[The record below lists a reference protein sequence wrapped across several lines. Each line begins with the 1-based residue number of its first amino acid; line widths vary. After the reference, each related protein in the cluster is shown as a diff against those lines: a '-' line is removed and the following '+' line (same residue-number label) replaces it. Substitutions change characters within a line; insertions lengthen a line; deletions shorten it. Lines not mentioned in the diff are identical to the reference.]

1 MKSELKTQLLSPYK
15 FLSDK
20 FYKKSKSPSFPEY
33 KIRFRNNN
41 FEEFTKLNNKDWV
54 NLFGK
59 FESEYLP
66 SNSNLAMK
74 YHGHQFRV
82 YNPEIGDGRGF
93 TIAQF
98 YKDKK
103 LFDLGTKGSGKTVY
117 SRSGDGRLTLKGG
130 VREVL
135 CSSYLEAMGLKTS
148 RSLSLIETG
157 EDLYRSDEPSPTR
170 SSVLVRISHS
180 HIRIGTFQYH
190 AYHQDNQSLEK
201 LIKSVGKYY
210 FSFSDVENTPLN
222 FFSLVVQNCAKLAAS
237 YNIFGFVHGVL
248 NTDNI
253 NITGESF
260 DYGPYRMMEKY
271 DPEKVAAY
279 FDHSGLYKFSNQVD
293 SIFWNV
299 QQLASI
305 MTLFIEKELIIEEVK
320 KYIELY
326 NKEVIKLFF
335 KRLSLKP
342 SKLQLHNQKL
352 LNDVYEIL
360 LKSPYLY
367 EEVYN
372 DLRGGR
378 QRLNIQTEIKRK
390 YKNYDLDSIFK
401 NHEIFNNLDVKSLT
415 QIPKETLLYDEIE
428 KIWHDIDNNDDWSL
442 FNKKIDSI
450 NIFKQANINHGLG

>member
-1 MKSELKTQLLSPYK
+1 
-15 FLSDK
+15 
-20 FYKKSKSPSFPEY
+20 
-33 KIRFRNNN
+33 
-41 FEEFTKLNNKDWV
+41 
-54 NLFGK
+54 
-59 FESEYLP
+59 
-66 SNSNLAMK
+66 
-74 YHGHQFRV
+74 
-82 YNPEIGDGRGF
+82 
-93 TIAQF
+93 
-98 YKDKK
+98 
-103 LFDLGTKGSGKTVY
+103 
-117 SRSGDGRLTLKGG
+117 
-130 VREVL
+130 
-135 CSSYLEAMGLKTS
+135 MGLKTS

-305 MTLFIEKELIIEEVK
+305 MTLFIEKELIIEELK

-326 NKEVIKLFF
+326 NEEVIKLFF

-378 QRLNIQTEIKRK
+378 QRLNIQNEIKHK
-390 YKNYDLDSIFK
+390 YKNYDLDTIFK
-401 NHEIFNNLDVKSLT
+401 NHEIFNNLDIKSLT

>member
-1 MKSELKTQLLSPYK
+1 
-15 FLSDK
+15 
-20 FYKKSKSPSFPEY
+20 
-33 KIRFRNNN
+33 
-41 FEEFTKLNNKDWV
+41 
-54 NLFGK
+54 
-59 FESEYLP
+59 
-66 SNSNLAMK
+66 MK

-157 EDLYRSDEPSPTR
+157 EDLYRGDEPSPTR

-305 MTLFIEKELIIEEVK
+305 MTLFIEKELIIEELK

-326 NKEVIKLFF
+326 NKEVSWRSVAKQDLMPKLQEYNLAIKETIGLRLQS
-335 KRLSLKP
+335 KLTKEQAIYLSLI
-342 SKLQLHNQKL
+342 H
-352 LNDVYEIL
+352 I
-360 LKSPYLY
+360 
-367 EEVYN
+367 
-372 DLRGGR
+372 
-378 QRLNIQTEIKRK
+378 
-390 YKNYDLDSIFK
+390 
-401 NHEIFNNLDVKSLT
+401 
-415 QIPKETLLYDEIE
+415 
-428 KIWHDIDNNDDWSL
+428 
-442 FNKKIDSI
+442 
-450 NIFKQANINHGLG
+450 

>member
-1 MKSELKTQLLSPYK
+1 M
-15 FLSDK
+15 
-20 FYKKSKSPSFPEY
+20 
-33 KIRFRNNN
+33 
-41 FEEFTKLNNKDWV
+41 
-54 NLFGK
+54 
-59 FESEYLP
+59 
-66 SNSNLAMK
+66 
-74 YHGHQFRV
+74 
-82 YNPEIGDGRGF
+82 
-93 TIAQF
+93 
-98 YKDKK
+98 
-103 LFDLGTKGSGKTVY
+103 
-117 SRSGDGRLTLKGG
+117 
-130 VREVL
+130 
-135 CSSYLEAMGLKTS
+135 
-148 RSLSLIETG
+148 
-157 EDLYRSDEPSPTR
+157 
-170 SSVLVRISHS
+170 
-180 HIRIGTFQYH
+180 
-190 AYHQDNQSLEK
+190 
-201 LIKSVGKYY
+201 
-210 FSFSDVENTPLN
+210 N

-305 MTLFIEKELIIEEVK
+305 MTLFIEKELIIEELK

-342 SKLQLHNQKL
+342 SKMQLDNKKL

-428 KIWHDIDNNDDWSL
+428 KIWHDIDNNCLLYTSDAADE
-442 FNKKIDSI
+442 
-450 NIFKQANINHGLG
+450 